1 MRWPRF
7 RRLAKTRVVSCDAPA
22 LSSVRPGYQ
31 TMRTISLP
39 APFSIESLSRKCLSW
54 VKRYRNALSELCPLS
69 PPKAAELR
77 TSGHVSEVPA
87 VEVVILRSVELIVQ
101 PDAHDVDSKL
111 QSSRGDKREAARSTW
126 SLAERA
132 SRLVR
137 MATGR
142 SSSRR
147 HIARGDPGRLLGD
160 ALELAK
166 CPGADRLYLRDRSA
180 CGRRHSDRNRV

>member
-1 MRWPRF
+1 MTAVGHSR
-7 RRLAKTRVVSCDAPA
+7 PA
-22 LSSVRPGYQ
+22 RAGTKP
-31 TMRTISLP
+31 
-39 APFSIESLSRKCLSW
+39 
-54 VKRYRNALSELCPLS
+54 
-69 PPKAAELR
+69 
-77 TSGHVSEVPA
+77 GHVRYAPIAIKFRSEAKCRDVPTTEVA
-87 VEVVILRSVELIVQ
+87 VLIVQ

-111 QSSRGDKREAARSTW
+111 QASRGDKKEAARSTW
-126 SLAERA
+126 SLAERV

-166 CPGADRLYLRDRSA
+166 CPGADRLYLRDCSA

>member
-1 MRWPRF
+1 MSQR
-7 RRLAKTRVVSCDAPA
+7 C
-22 LSSVRPGYQ
+22 Q
-31 TMRTISLP
+31 
-39 APFSIESLSRKCLSW
+39 
-54 VKRYRNALSELCPLS
+54 YRNSLAIGMTHVDRQRSLRADALEHTETRDVHERHYACQLEAGVLEERPL
-69 PPKAAELR
+69 R
-77 TSGHVSEVPA
+77 W
-87 VEVVILRSVELIVQ
+87 
-101 PDAHDVDSKL
+101 
-111 QSSRGDKREAARSTW
+111 ARSPW
-126 SLAERA
+126 SLGERA

-147 HIARGDPGRLLGD
+147 HIARGDPSRLLGD